1 MVGRASL
8 PTMPSNHSSM
18 KKLLACPFFLL
29 PALLLLSQKNDHTW
43 LFGYTSNEV
52 DSNWGGTIIDFG
64 VDPPQLSYQYMDM
77 NFYGYNVIGNDNDGN
92 LQFYTNGLYVANAEH
107 DTIENGG
114 HLNPGEYYDQM
125 SENGYIL
132 FQGGVVVPPF
142 DNEENYLLM
151 HVDADYPNDF
161 IGYRSSHLYCS
172 KVDMSKNGG
181 MGAVVEKNVA
191 VLEDTLGL
199 GKVTSVRHA
208 NGRDWWVIINKT
220 GSSDYHRVLVSPGG
234 IEHLGC
240 VGTDWEGIPREG
252 VGQAVFSPNGQFFAR
267 VNSISFEDG
276 KFLDIYEF
284 DRCAGL
290 LSNHIQIHLGADY
303 SAGLAFSPN
312 SRFLYLSSFDSMYQY
327 DMYAGD
333 IAASQQLIAEYEHI
347 QGGGPFYLAQLAPD
361 GKIYLCTTNGVQYMH
376 VVHQPNR
383 PYPECDFE
391 QHGLALPTH
400 NSASMPNFPNYRL
413 GPLDGSPCD
422 TLGLDNVPVAKF
434 RYGQDTADYLQVG
447 FTDLSYYEPA
457 TWHWDFGHNNATS
470 VEASPMHAFPSNGTY
485 EVCLTVSNQY
495 GEDTFCRTLELGTVS
510 AAGETVP
517 AAAVSVF
524 PNPCRGAVN
533 VTVGGYL
540 PREAKVVLYDAV
552 GQVRKTR
559 AVRHGRNTLRLDGLR
574 PGIYFYEVKEKGVLL
589 GSGRLV
595 KM

>member
-18 KKLLACPFFLL
+18 KKLLVCPLFLL

-43 LFGYTSNEV
+43 LFGYSSN
-52 DSNWGGTIIDFG
+52 DNDPNWGGTIIDFNA
-64 VDPPQLSYQYMDM
+64 DPPELSYQYMDM
-77 NFYGYNVIGNDNDGN
+77 NFLMYNAIGNDGEGN
-92 LQFYTNGLYVANAEH
+92 LLFYTNGLYIANSAH
-107 DTIENGG
+107 DTMENGE
-114 HLNPGEYYDQM
+114 HLNPGEFYDQM
-125 SENGYIL
+125 GDSGYIL
-132 FQGGVVVPPF
+132 DRGGFVVPRPGHE
-142 DNEENYLLM
+142 DQYYLI
-151 HVDADYPNDF
+151 HADRAFTTPEL
-161 IGYRSSHLYCS
+161 GGHTPHLYYS
-172 KVDMSKNGG
+172 LVDMSQNGG
-181 MGAVVEKNVA
+181 LGQVVEKNGV
-191 VLEDTLGL
+191 VLSDTLGL

-208 NGRDWWVIINKT
+208 NGRDWWLII
-220 GSSDYHRVLVSPGG
+220 HEFASPNYYRILLSTEGLKN
-234 IEHLGC
+234 LGTAS
-240 VGTDWEGIPREG
+240 VGLPIPDEG
-252 VGQAVFSPNGQFFAR
+252 VGQAAFSPNGQFFAR
-267 VNSISFEDG
+267 INSISFEDG
-276 KFLDIYEF
+276 RFLDIYGF
-284 DRCAGL
+284 DRCTGL
-290 LSNHIQIHLGADY
+290 LGNPVQIHSEGTY
-303 SAGLAFSPN
+303 SAGLAFSPD
-312 SRFLYLSSFDSMYQY
+312 SRYLYVSANMEMYQY
-327 DMYAGD
+327 DMYASD
-333 IAASQQLIAEYEHI
+333 IAASGQLIAEYEHI
-347 QGGGPFYLAQLAPD
+347 PGGGPFYLAQLAPD

-470 VEASPMHAFPSNGTY
+470 VEASPMHTFPSNGTY

-517 AAAVSVF
+517 GAAVSVF

-540 PREAKVVLYDAV
+540 PKGAKVVLYDAV
-552 GQVRKTR
+552 GQVRKTQV
-559 AVRHGRNTLRLDGLR
+559 VRHGRNTLRMDGLR
-574 PGIYFYEVKEKGVLL
+574 PGIYFYEITEKGVRVK
-589 GSGRLV
+589 SGRLV